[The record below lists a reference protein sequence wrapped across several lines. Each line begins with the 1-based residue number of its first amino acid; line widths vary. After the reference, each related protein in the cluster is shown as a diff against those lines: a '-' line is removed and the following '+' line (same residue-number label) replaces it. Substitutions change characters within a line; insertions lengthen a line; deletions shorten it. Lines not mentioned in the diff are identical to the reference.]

1 MIGNLKDGIGIK
13 GYGVC
18 VKIKRY
24 GLSIKKKSI
33 KMKD

>member
-18 VKIKRY
+18 VK
-24 GLSIKKKSI
+24 
-33 KMKD
+33 MKNGIMD